1 MGTHPIFESDF
12 DCLTDMADN
21 AIPLERTLALIKPD
35 SVDDSSEIE
44 RIIKTSGFSIL
55 AQRRVKLSPEQVSDF
70 YAEHYGKMFF
80 TNLVSYMSSGP
91 VVALVLAKKN
101 AIADWRRVMGPTNP
115 IEARESFPD
124 TLRALFGKD
133 NTRNAVHGS
142 DSVLSANRE
151 ISFFFPQMIT
161 EPIST
166 GNAAREYLEQNVTP
180 TLNDALAK
188 LSKEKPENPVN
199 WLADYLEKNNPNKP
213 AIQFV

>member
-1 MGTHPIFESDF
+1 MAIF
-12 DCLTDMADN
+12 
-21 AIPLERTLALIKPD
+21 
-35 SVDDSSEIE
+35 
-44 RIIKTSGFSIL
+44 FS
-55 AQRRVKLSPEQVSDF
+55 KLLSW
-70 YAEHYGKMFF
+70 
-80 TNLVSYMSSGP
+80 T
-91 VVALVLAKKN
+91 
-101 AIADWRRVMGPTNP
+101 W
-115 IEARESFPD
+115 
-124 TLRALFGKD
+124 KD

-180 TLNDALAK
+180 IWVPNYKFLKFVLISHRKILVSSKKTLNDALAK

-213 AIQFV
+213 EIQFVWYREHLKLYFVIINIFFYNLCLYYCIP

>member
-1 MGTHPIFESDF
+1 MGRFRLSNRMPEPI
-12 DCLTDMADN
+12 N
-21 AIPLERTLALIKPD
+21 PERTLALIKPD
-35 SVDDSSEIE
+35 SIDSLDEII
-44 RIIKTSGFSIL
+44 RLIRTSGFSIL
-55 AQRRVKLSPEQVSDF
+55 SQRRVALSPEQVSDF

-180 TLNDALAK
+180 IWVPKCLFLK
-188 LSKEKPENPVN
+188 VFMILHRKY
-199 WLADYLEKNNPNKP
+199 W
-213 AIQFV
+213 

>member
-1 MGTHPIFESDF
+1 MGRFRLSNRMPEPI
-12 DCLTDMADN
+12 N
-21 AIPLERTLALIKPD
+21 LERTLALIKPD
-35 SVDDSSEIE
+35 SIDSLDEII
-44 RIIKTSGFSIL
+44 RLIRTSGFSIL
-55 AQRRVKLSPEQVSDF
+55 SQRRVALSPEQVSDF

-91 VVALVLAKKN
+91 VVALALAKKN

-115 IEARESFPD
+115 F
-124 TLRALFGKD
+124 FGKD

-213 AIQFV
+213 EIQFV